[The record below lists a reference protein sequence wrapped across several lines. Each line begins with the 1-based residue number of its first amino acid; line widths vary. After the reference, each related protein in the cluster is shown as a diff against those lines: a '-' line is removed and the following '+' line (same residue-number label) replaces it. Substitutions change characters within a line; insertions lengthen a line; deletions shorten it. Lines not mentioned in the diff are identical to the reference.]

1 MHRKGTHE
9 CCLAVHSVH
18 EEHASTAQNRNGNGC
33 GYPQPGRL
41 CTLFFQSRQWDDA
54 FRWQRTHRFIALID
68 RLQWDTL
75 QSKRSQD
82 PLHFLIRHELH
93 APFLADKQ
101 PSYLMNS
108 NRFAALHCRLQHRC
122 LGFYCPQGLV
132 QRKARL
138 LGNGLDQNTVMVND
152 SFVEQD
158 GSRGWNQLL
167 TLVVIPRRFSVANK
181 SAQSRNNDAIVVQK
195 QAVEVVIKEV
205 HGVTVR
211 AYAPSN
217 VGETIGSCKARQPIP
232 TAEDWISAP
241 AIPCRTSI

>member
-1 MHRKGTHE
+1 MPAPPRTGTAMAAAILNHG
-9 CCLAVHSVH
+9 
-18 EEHASTAQNRNGNGC
+18 ASHM
-33 GYPQPGRL
+33 
-41 CTLFFQSRQWDDA
+41 LFFQSRQWDDA

-75 QSKRSQD
+75 QSKRAQD

-101 PSYLMNS
+101 TSYVMNS
-108 NRFAALHCRLQHRC
+108 NRFAALHCRFEHRC
-122 LGFYCPQGLV
+122 LRFHCPQGLV

-211 AYAPSN
+211 AYAAFECRRNNRVLQGQKADSN
-217 VGETIGSCKARQPIP
+217 C
-232 TAEDWISAP
+232 
-241 AIPCRTSI
+241 